1 MVLPLVDVV
10 GSKPIAATRP
20 ASAVV
25 DPSGVMVAGCPT
37 FTIGTEA
44 AGTLPVTCT
53 APGTTITM
61 DDVPE
66 LAPTTKG
73 WLATFPATGL
83 VSVAPARLLLATASA
98 TAAASTAA
106 WSTVIRDACDC
117 PPVAVV
123 EAPLPVPVPLRVAL
137 LLVALVGLVGVV
149 AWPVAWLPVEVPV
162 ELVCSVRWSAACA
175 APTFCCAAS
184 AAVSA
189 AVQSLPTA
197 APAALAG
204 LLGEGDGEGEGEG
217 EDEGDAVVP
226 SPLGDA
232 VGEGGDELLPGAPDG
247 LDPHALV
254 AASSAF
260 CATASSELL
269 PEVVGP
275 ALAGAAAVVRAP
287 ELLAGALLVLVLVPV
302 PALVDVVDVGA
313 LSVSSVAFALSSD
326 AVAATTAFCSAAV
339 SMVASFWPLLTVA
352 PTCVATVVTT
362 PVTGNETFV
371 WSTFCTV
378 PVTVSSCSTSPVATM
393 AVR

>member
-1 MVLPLVDVV
+1 MGTDV
-10 GSKPIAATRP
+10 
-20 ASAVV
+20 
-25 DPSGVMVAGCPT
+25 
-37 FTIGTEA
+37 

-66 LAPTTKG
+66 LVPTTNG

-137 LLVALVGLVGVV
+137 LLVGLVGGV
-149 AWPVAWLPVEVPV
+149 AWLVAWLPVEVPG

-189 AVQSLPTA
+189 AVQSLPAA

-217 EDEGDAVVP
+217 DGDGVVP

-269 PEVVGP
+269 PEVEGP
-275 ALAGAAAVVRAP
+275 ALAGVAAVVRAP
-287 ELLAGALLVLVLVPV
+287 ELVAGALLVLV
-302 PALVDVVDVGA
+302 PALVDVVDAGA

-326 AVAATTAFCSAAV
+326 AVAATTAFCSGAV
-339 SMVASFWPLLTVA
+339 SIVASFWPLLTVA

-362 PVTGNETFV
+362 PVTGNETLV

-378 PVTVSSCSTSPVATM
+378 PVTVSSCSTSPVATA

>member
-1 MVLPLVDVV
+1 
-10 GSKPIAATRP
+10 
-20 ASAVV
+20 
-25 DPSGVMVAGCPT
+25 
-37 FTIGTEA
+37 
-44 AGTLPVTCT
+44 
-53 APGTTITM
+53 
-61 DDVPE
+61 
-66 LAPTTKG
+66 
-73 WLATFPATGL
+73 
-83 VSVAPARLLLATASA
+83 LATASA

-137 LLVALVGLVGVV
+137 ALVALVGLVGVV
-149 AWPVAWLPVEVPV
+149 AWLVAWLPVEVPV

-189 AVQSLPTA
+189 AVQSLPIA

-204 LLGEGDGEGEGEG
+204 LLGEGDGDGDGEG
-217 EDEGDAVVP
+217 EGDAVVP

-287 ELLAGALLVLVLVPV
+287 ELLAGALLVLVLA

-326 AVAATTAFCSAAV
+326 AVAATTAFCSGAV